1 MTSSLRSG
9 RSKTQGTTG
18 TRTRPSGCGRSVA
31 RTTVGPAEPV
41 ARLLLDS
48 TVLIDALRGRAAAD
62 SLRRARRNGDEP
74 WGCAISVEEIWRGLR
89 EEEVAA
95 AARLFRRLRCAPLGV
110 SEGVRAGTWRQEFA
124 SRGVTLHQAD
134 CLVASAAVGIGA
146 VFATGNPRDF
156 PMSEVE
162 VAHWPV
168 GA

>member
-1 MTSSLRSG
+1 MGAVAASLG
-9 RSKTQGTTG
+9 
-18 TRTRPSGCGRSVA
+18 RPSGRLN
-31 RTTVGPAEPV
+31 PV

-74 WGCAISVEEIWRGLR
+74 WVCAISVEEIWRGLR

-95 AARLFRRLRCAPLGV
+95 AASLFRGLRCAPLGV
-110 SEGVRAGTWRQEFA
+110 SEGVRAGTWRREFA

-134 CLVASAAVGIGA
+134 CLIASAAVGMGA
-146 VFATGNPRDF
+146 VLATGNPKDF